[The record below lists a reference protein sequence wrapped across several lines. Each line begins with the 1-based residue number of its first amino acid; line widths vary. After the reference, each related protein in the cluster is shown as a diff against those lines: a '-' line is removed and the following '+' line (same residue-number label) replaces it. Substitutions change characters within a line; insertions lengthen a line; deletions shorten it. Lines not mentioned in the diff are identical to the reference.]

1 MSEQD
6 ETPGVNLRPGQ
17 AFGTTRPTASSD
29 QAASE
34 DRPIPP
40 SRAQLESGESPSG
53 RRSAGTWGKPTQQEI
68 ELCYKIWQIHLM
80 TKRVREPIQV
90 YLSEAEREELD
101 RKAGEMGVSRS
112 EALRRGVAALRWT
125 GSGRGAGEPDFVR
138 ELGLQDLVS
147 PRLAAPGKPPPR
159 APVAP
164 LEDLLAELSQDR
176 EDR

>member
-1 MSEQD
+1 
-6 ETPGVNLRPGQ
+6 
-17 AFGTTRPTASSD
+17 
-29 QAASE
+29 
-34 DRPIPP
+34 
-40 SRAQLESGESPSG
+40 
-53 RRSAGTWGKPTQQEI
+53 
-68 ELCYKIWQIHLM
+68 M